1 MKTVLITGV
10 GRGIGLKLVE
20 EFLTRGYAVIGT
32 VRDAAGQQRVEQ
44 MGAALGK
51 AVETHIV
58 ELTEQTSVEQLRNAL
73 GDRAIDILINNAG
86 IRGEND
92 QTYNSLDLDE
102 WLNILKVNTISP
114 MRVTLALLPNLL
126 QAHQA
131 KIVTISSAMGSMARE
146 RNDAIAYRSSKT
158 ALNKAMQCLAVDL
171 KPKDVGVYLMH
182 PGWVRT
188 DMGGPEGDISAEQ
201 SASGLADSIVKF
213 DLDDSGQ
220 FWNYDG
226 EALEW

>member
-20 EFLTRGYAVIGT
+20 EFLKRGYAVIGT
-32 VRDAAGQQRVEQ
+32 VRDDAGKQRAEQ
-44 MGAALGK
+44 TAAALGK

-58 ELTEQTSVEQLRNAL
+58 ELTEQASVERLRSAL
-73 GDRAIDILINNAG
+73 ADRTIDILINNAG

-92 QTYNSLDLDE
+92 QTYISLDLDE
-102 WLNILKVNTISP
+102 WLNILQVNTIAP

-126 QAHQA
+126 QAEQA

-158 ALNKAMQCLAVDL
+158 AVNKAMQCLAVDL
-171 KPKDVGVYLMH
+171 RPKQVGVYLMH

-188 DMGGPEGDISAEQ
+188 DMGGPEGEVSAEQ
-201 SASGLADSIVKF
+201 SASGLADTIVNF
-213 DLDDSGQ
+213 DLDDSGT